1 MAYMSLMKNLDEK
14 AKKKDLDNIFLKL
27 DKNQNGVW
35 LYLIRVLTNSIFA
48 GKIFTND
55 LMNELNDQGYE
66 MIDDERTKLLNV
78 SDSKGQVKTKKKWK
92 YPFKFSIFWCIIL
105 QLSKAS
111 FSDFCKNSPIF
122 KKCDKNKNVSLANGN
137 RHEMAFKVIFKKLW
151 LLKLNCSF
159 YWRFWTVIMMAS
171 SQNLSFP
178 NLWGICLWTRF
189 WNWKKNSEA
198 KSFLS

>member
-78 SDSKGQVKTKKKWK
+78 SDSKGQVKTKKTWK
-92 YPFKFSIFWCIIL
+92 YLFKLSIFWCIIL
-105 QLSKAS
+105 
-111 FSDFCKNSPIF
+111 
-122 KKCDKNKNVSLANGN
+122 
-137 RHEMAFKVIFKKLW
+137 
-151 LLKLNCSF
+151 
-159 YWRFWTVIMMAS
+159 
-171 SQNLSFP
+171 
-178 NLWGICLWTRF
+178 
-189 WNWKKNSEA
+189 
-198 KSFLS
+198 